1 MANPNELILVDGSS
15 FLYRA
20 YFAVKKSFTTKDG
33 FPTGA
38 IFVITRM
45 LQNLLEQF
53 EGNKIVLV
61 FDAKGGSFR
70 NQIYPEY
77 KATRPPMPDE
87 LVKQIEMVHQVAKA
101 MGFPLLSVPGVE
113 ADDVLCPC

>member
-70 NQIYPEY
+70 NQIYPDY
-77 KATRPPMPDE
+77 KATRPPC
-87 LVKQIEMVHQVAKA
+87 LKSWSSRSRWYIKWQKLWA
-101 MGFPLLSVPGVE
+101 FR
-113 ADDVLCPC
+113 C